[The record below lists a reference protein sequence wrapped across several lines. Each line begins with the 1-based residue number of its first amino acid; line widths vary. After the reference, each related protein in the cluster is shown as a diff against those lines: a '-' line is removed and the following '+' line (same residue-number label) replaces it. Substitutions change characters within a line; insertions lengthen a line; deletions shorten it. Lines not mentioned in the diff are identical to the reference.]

1 MDQSELTAVSKLLAK
16 VLRHEPELIGLTL
29 DAKGYADVDEL
40 IARLNAARRE
50 PGAAKRLRTLP
61 PVSLEL
67 LCDVVASNDK
77 QRYSF
82 SDDGRRIRAA
92 QGHSV
97 DVCLDYEAAAPPLV
111 LYHGTAFSKLTS
123 ILRDG
128 LTPQT
133 RHAVHL
139 SASFQTAFKTGQRHG
154 KPVVLTV
161 AAQQMHVDGFKF
173 TCSDNGVWL
182 VSEVPVRYL
191 TQYTGAEPQRGQL

>member
-1 MDQSELTAVSKLLAK
+1 MSKVLAK
-16 VLRHEPELIGLTL
+16 VLRHEPELIGLKL
-29 DAKGYADVDEL
+29 DAKGYADIDEL
-40 IARLNAARRE
+40 IAKLNAARRE
-50 PGAAKRLRTLP
+50 PSAAKRLRTLP

-97 DVCLDYEAAAPPLV
+97 DVRLDYEATAPPSL
-111 LYHGTAFSKLTS
+111 LYHGTAFPKMTS
-123 ILRDG
+123 IWRDG
-128 LTPQT
+128 LTPQK

-191 TQYTGAEPQRGQL
+191 AQYTGAEPPGGRL